1 MLNLSQ
7 ETKAVL
13 PFGSVYR
20 LRPLSSST
28 CSVWVKW
35 HSEPTTIYR
44 ILKVPEADLYH
55 VVTAVALLTAGCV
68 RLWREAAEMH
78 CPSTKARIPGWLLDH
93 SLGEQ
98 CCRGGC
104 GASLCHGVGK
114 EVITRSSVP
123 QSPRHKLTSFR
134 SAFLASICFII
145 QCKEKSDWSHIRG
158 PYCNLLSERVTGS
171 LRNNGINWGE
181 VGPLSFWHY

>member
-35 HSEPTTIYR
+35 HSEPTTIYH

-98 CCRGGC
+98 CSQGRLWCMPLSWRGQGGYDQIIC
-104 GASLCHGVGK
+104 TTES
-114 EVITRSSVP
+114 TP
-123 QSPRHKLTSFR
+123 QADILQ
-134 SAFLASICFII
+134 ICFPRLHLFYHTV
-145 QCKEKSDWSHIRG
+145 QR
-158 PYCNLLSERVTGS
+158 
-171 LRNNGINWGE
+171 E
-181 VGPLSFWHY
+181 VGLIPH